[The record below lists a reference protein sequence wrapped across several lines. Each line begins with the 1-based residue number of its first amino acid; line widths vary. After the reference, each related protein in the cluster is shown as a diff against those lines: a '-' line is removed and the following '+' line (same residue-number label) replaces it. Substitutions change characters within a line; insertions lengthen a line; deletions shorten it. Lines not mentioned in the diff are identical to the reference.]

1 MNRSTFYRGLLA
13 LLLVVGFAF
22 GAVAQQPAKLQ
33 GFATADA
40 AATALTEAIRKD
52 DDKAVSAMLG
62 ADWRDFV
69 SGSAEDE
76 DRVRARFLAAWDE
89 SHKVVVSDDKATV
102 EVGTTG
108 WVSST
113 WKPAAWRYRPGT
125 SVATN
130 LPWCRP

>member
-40 AATALTEAIRKD
+40 AATALTEAIRHD

-62 ADWRDFV
+62 TGWRDFDTKPISIRNAIQLLARLETTQFHIGQHV
-69 SGSAEDE
+69 SNS
-76 DRVRARFLAAWDE
+76 
-89 SHKVVVSDDKATV
+89 
-102 EVGTTG
+102 
-108 WVSST
+108 
-113 WKPAAWRYRPGT
+113 
-125 SVATN
+125 SVASHSRQKLLTM
-130 LPWCRP
+130 LLTSGKRCHRIASDRDG